1 MKFGGTSVADLARIR
16 AAAARVAGEVANGY
30 DVAVVVSAMAGE
42 TNKLVGFV
50 GEAAAPPGSNGHGL
64 YDAREYDAVVAAGE
78 QVTAG
83 LMALALQE
91 QGVSA
96 RSWLGWQIPI
106 RTTGAHGAAR
116 ITEIGTEALAT
127 KFAEGLHAVVAGFQ
141 GLAPDGRVST
151 LGRGGSDTSAVA
163 LAAALGAERC
173 DIYTDVDGVYTT
185 DPRIERRARKLARI
199 GYEEMLE
206 LASLGAKVLQT
217 RSVELAMRY
226 KVRLQVRSS
235 FADAPGTLVCDEE
248 ELMEQNVVSGIAHSR
263 EEAKLTLVKVP
274 DRPGVAASIFGPLA
288 EAGVNVDM
296 IVQNIGADG
305 MTDMTFST
313 GLGDVARARAALEA
327 ARQSIRYTD
336 LVVDEG
342 VAKVS
347 IVGIGLRSHAGVAQ
361 KMFAALADEGVNIK
375 VITTSEIKVSVL
387 IDRKYMEL
395 AVQAL
400 HEAFGL
406 ATA

>member
-1 MKFGGTSVADLARIR
+1 MPSEPLSASPAEAAPARAAGRTAPRLVMKFGGTSVADLTRIR

-263 EEAKLTLVKVP
+263 EEAKAHPRQGAGPPGRRRLHFRP
-274 DRPGVAASIFGPLA
+274 PRRGGRQCRHDRPEHRRGR
-288 EAGVNVDM
+288 D
-296 IVQNIGADG
+296 DG
-305 MTDMTFST
+305 HD
-313 GLGDVARARAALEA
+313 LLHRPRRCRARARRAGSRAPVHPLH
-327 ARQSIRYTD
+327 RSRGGRGRGQ
-336 LVVDEG
+336 
-342 VAKVS
+342 
-347 IVGIGLRSHAGVAQ
+347 GLDRRHRHAQPCRRGAEDVR
-361 KMFAALADEGVNIK
+361 GP
-375 VITTSEIKVSVL
+375 
-387 IDRKYMEL
+387 RR
-395 AVQAL
+395 
-400 HEAFGL
+400 
-406 ATA
+406 